1 MSDKNREELK
11 KKATAYHEEA
21 QSSAAITEPASGSPV
36 RARGDT
42 VQKRDATLP
51 ARTWTQV
58 LTA

>member
-1 MSDKNREELK
+1 MLSLGAEGLGESMSDKNREELK

-42 VQKRDATLP
+42 V
-51 ARTWTQV
+51 
-58 LTA
+58 